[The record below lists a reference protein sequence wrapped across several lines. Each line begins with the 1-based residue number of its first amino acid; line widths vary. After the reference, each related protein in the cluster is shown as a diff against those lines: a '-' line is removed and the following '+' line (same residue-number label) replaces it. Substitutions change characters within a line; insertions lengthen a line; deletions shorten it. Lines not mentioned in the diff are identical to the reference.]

1 MMRDQATPRR
11 YDYVDLLRGFAALSV
26 LICHYQWFFVT
37 RIGAGWRTDIE
48 MPLNAIL
55 WPFYQHGGIA
65 VELFW
70 VLSGFVFAVAYGQ
83 QGKDIS
89 IHTFVVHRVARL
101 YPLHLATLLFI
112 GIVQAAGLRANG
124 EWQVYPGNDLPH
136 FLLHLGFASNWFTMA
151 SSFNGPIWSVSVE
164 VLVYGLFLAYLK
176 RTGLNLAAA
185 ILLVL
190 VAFVLARFTNNQIAV
205 CSTLFFVGV
214 GIAIVAPRAADRL
227 GRWML
232 PAALLGVGLFVLA
245 CVAVVSAGHGDKVP
259 TLLIFAGTP
268 AILCFFVALDL
279 GAPPLHH
286 RWHWIGAITYA
297 VYLLHMPVLIL
308 VRTVMGG
315 PLERPGVSSMA
326 AFLAVV
332 VGLAVLT
339 YYHFEMP
346 LQRLIRARF
355 RPPAAIAPDG
365 LASESEQTGR

>member
-1 MMRDQATPRR
+1 MTAGQRVPRR

-37 RIGAGWRTDIE
+37 GIGAGWRTDVE
-48 MPLNAIL
+48 MPLDPIL
-55 WPFYQHGGIA
+55 WPFYRHGGIA

-83 QGKDIS
+83 QGRDIS
-89 IHTFVVHRVARL
+89 IRTFVVHRVARL

-112 GIVQAAGLRANG
+112 AMVQAVGLRANG

-164 VLVYGLFLAYLK
+164 VLVYGLFLAYL
-176 RTGLNLAAA
+176 RRAGQNLAAA
-185 ILLVL
+185 AMLVL
-190 VAFVLARFTNNQIAV
+190 ASFALARVTNSQVAV

-214 GIAIVAPRAADRL
+214 GIAIVAPWAAGRL
-227 GRWML
+227 GRWTL
-232 PAALLGVGLFVLA
+232 PAALLGIGLFVLA
-245 CVAVVSAGHGDKVP
+245 CVAVAAAGHGDKLP

-268 AILCFFVALDL
+268 AILCLFVALDL
-279 GAPPLHH
+279 GARPLHQ

-308 VRTVMGG
+308 VRTILGG
-315 PLERPGVSSMA
+315 PLEQPGIASLG
-326 AFLAVV
+326 AFLALVI
-332 VGLAVLT
+332 GLALVT
-339 YYHFEMP
+339 HRHFEMP
-346 LQRLIRARF
+346 FQKLIRARF
-355 RPPAAIAPDG
+355 RSPASIAPDG
-365 LASESEQTGR
+365 LPGEGQQQGR